1 MICFVV
7 LSPEDVVHRYQAVL
21 KVFRRNRSMTNTC
34 EELGVDR
41 NTIAGTAV
49 IADVMIATEGADFGE
64 PLFKE
69 KQTLAN
75 YAKLCKAFLDANKP
89 LQEQIEKMRKAT
101 ELLPIKYRMLK

>member
-1 MICFVV
+1 
-7 LSPEDVVHRYQAVL
+7 
-21 KVFRRNRSMTNTC
+21 MTNTC

-64 PLFKE
+64 LPLFKE

-101 ELLPIKYRMLK
+101 ELLPIKYRMLKWGIKL